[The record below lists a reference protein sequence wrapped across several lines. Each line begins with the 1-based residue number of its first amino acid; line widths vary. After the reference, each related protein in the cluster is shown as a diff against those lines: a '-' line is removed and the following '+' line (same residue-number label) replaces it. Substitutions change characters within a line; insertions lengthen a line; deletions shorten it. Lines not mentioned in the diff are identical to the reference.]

1 MEFVE
6 GAIIRNKVPQG
17 MLLGKQEFE
26 KLSRSAVDC
35 LVELHQLE
43 LVQSGLIQL
52 GKPEGFTQRQVT
64 GWVERYFR
72 AKTKE
77 IPELENAAIWLQ
89 ENIPSTEY
97 TAFIHNDF
105 KYDNLV
111 LDPADPCS
119 IRSVLDWEMATIG
132 NPLMDLGTTLAYWA
146 EESDPE
152 ILKLFNLSHLPGNL
166 TREELMDYYFT
177 KAAGSKEEMIFYYV
191 FGLVKVAVIAQQI
204 FKRYSLGHSNDAR
217 FAQLIYVV
225 EAAGKKAIQTLQ
237 TNQF

>member
-1 MEFVE
+1 
-6 GAIIRNKVPQG
+6 

-191 FGLVKVAVIAQQI
+191 FGLFKVAVIAQQI
-204 FKRYSLGHSNDAR
+204 FKRYSLGHSTDAR